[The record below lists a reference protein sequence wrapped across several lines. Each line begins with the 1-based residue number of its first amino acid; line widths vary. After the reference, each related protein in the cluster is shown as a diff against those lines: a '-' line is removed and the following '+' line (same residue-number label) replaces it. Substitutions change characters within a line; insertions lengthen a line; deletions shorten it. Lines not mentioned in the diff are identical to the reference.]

1 MAVVSPETFR
11 RDGALE
17 FRPPMEGRPCSEEFA
32 GEGTAPPVR
41 SRGGKVSDALTR
53 RKARSTEEANV
64 MNKVS
69 LLAGIAIGAVLTAGI
84 AQLQA
89 QAPAPANTTRPAVF
103 YITEQTYIDQ
113 AKYENEFAPKVL
125 KTIKDHGGRF
135 IVRNDQVTGFVGDAP
150 KRIVITGWESLDDV
164 KKWQASKEYVDL
176 KPLRDASVKT
186 RSFAVATCEN
196 PQGAKPG
203 QTKCPF

>member
-1 MAVVSPETFR
+1 MVRSPSLGRAVLLLLQQLHQRSKR
-11 RDGALE
+11 RRRQSHAPLQSREQAGKAALGNDLAGAL
-17 FRPPMEGRPCSEEFA
+17 PPRAHKPGPSYASAQFA
-32 GEGTAPPVR
+32 KE
-41 SRGGKVSDALTR
+41 DAAQ
-53 RKARSTEEANV
+53 K
-64 MNKVS
+64 
-69 LLAGIAIGAVLTAGI
+69 LA
-84 AQLQA
+84 
-89 QAPAPANTTRPAVF
+89 
-103 YITEQTYIDQ
+103 
-113 AKYENEFAPKVL
+113 AKGQNRNEFVPKVL
-125 KTIKDHGGRF
+125 RTIKDHGGRF